1 MLYRVKITRNVF
13 SKESNT
19 TKTIVEYYLTD
30 APNFGYAGINV
41 INKIGKNIEIDD
53 VLLMKTYKPPI
64 NEYTDGDK
72 IYVVKIAED
81 MIDDNGNKNKKKTI
95 KYPMPVFAKN
105 DTELYIKVK
114 EYLKQGLSN
123 MRLTTIS
130 ETKWLWL

>member
-64 NEYTDGDK
+64 NEYKDGDK

-81 MIDDNGNKNKKKTI
+81 MIDDNGNQKTI

-105 DTELYIKVK
+105 DTKLYIKVK

-130 ETKWLWL
+130 ETKWLWI